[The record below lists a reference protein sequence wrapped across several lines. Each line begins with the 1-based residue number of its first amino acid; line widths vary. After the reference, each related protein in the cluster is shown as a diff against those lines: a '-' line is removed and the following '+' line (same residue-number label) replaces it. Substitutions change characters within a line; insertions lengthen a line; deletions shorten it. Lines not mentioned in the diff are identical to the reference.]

1 MLCNI
6 VGRGDL
12 LIIKKVYIYIYNK
25 KYNKKFCLFL
35 YNIDM

>member
-12 LIIKKVYIYIYNK
+12 LIIKKYIYIYNK